1 MCFSATASFAA
12 GAVLTTIGIVSIRK
26 SPSPSQTMFAG
37 IPFIFGIQQI
47 TEGFVWLS
55 HTQHSF
61 AMLHQIAT
69 YNFLFFAQ
77 VVWPLWVPL
86 SIIRLEPMHKRRAA
100 EKFLVYLGALMS
112 VYQLFCLCTF
122 HVYSVV
128 QEHHVLYVQ
137 DYPVIISHFSKA
149 IYICVIFLPLFLSRT
164 PHMKL
169 LGTAV
174 VISCVV
180 SLLVYRMYFVSV
192 WCFFAAV
199 ISFIVYIIV
208 HTISH
213 AERPVPFHLKRT

>member
-1 MCFSATASFAA
+1 MCFSATASFTA

-26 SPSPSQTMFAG
+26 SPSASQTMFAG

-55 HTQHSF
+55 LTDTSF
-61 AMLHQIAT
+61 AFLKSLAT

-77 VVWPLWVPL
+77 VVWPMWVPL
-86 SIIRLEPMHKRRAA
+86 SIVRLEPKHKRRTA
-100 EKFLVYLGALMS
+100 EIFLVYLGALMS
-112 VYQLFCLCTF
+112 VYQLFCLFTF

-128 QEHHVLYVQ
+128 QDHHILYVQ

-149 IYICVIFLPLFLSRT
+149 IYLCVIFLPLFLSRIA
-164 PHMKL
+164 HMKL
-169 LGTAV
+169 LGTV
-174 VISCVV
+174 IVISCVV
-180 SLLVYRMYFVSV
+180 SLLVYRIYFVSV

-199 ISFIVYIIV
+199 VSFIVYIIV

-213 AERPVPFHLKRT
+213 TERPVPFHLKRT